1 MKLVGILFVIVGVGI
16 LAKYLFKKI
25 TYKSS
30 VNGTVVDIYRRVL
43 ISSNGTRRSTLY
55 PIFRYNVDGETYVK
69 KSVNG
74 SKFCKFKIGEEV
86 EVKYNP
92 KNPDKY
98 YVKGTSSKIF
108 FALIWLIVGIPI
120 IVLG

>member
-1 MKLVGILFVIVGVGI
+1 MKLVGILFVIIGVGI

-25 TYKSS
+25 GYKSS

-43 ISSNGTRRSTLY
+43 ISSNGTRKATLY
-55 PIFRYNVDGETYVK
+55 PIFKYSVDEEIYVK
-69 KSVNG
+69 KSANG

-98 YVKGTSSKIF
+98 YIKGDFSNILFS
-108 FALIWLIVGIPI
+108 LPWLIVGIAMV
-120 IVLG
+120 VLG